1 MTTNALNTL
10 TASEAAAR
18 LASGEIQSELL
29 IRACLDRIKRR
40 EPEVRA
46 WAHVNSEGALRAA
59 READKLRLAK
69 PRALGPLHGV
79 PIALKDIIA
88 TADMPTEY
96 NSEIYAGH
104 RTHTDA
110 GVVRQLRAAG
120 AIILGKTETVEFAAW
135 GGRIAATTNPRDL
148 SRTPGGSSSG
158 SAAAVADFMVP
169 LALGTQTG
177 GSLVRPASFCGVTV
191 IKPTFGTLS
200 MEGVKRYAPTLDT
213 MGWYARSVED
223 LQLLARVFGISDEPE
238 PEAPAAESLHIGVC
252 RTPYWQSSLP
262 ETRAAL
268 AEAGRRLSDAGAIV
282 TELELGPDFSDLNE
296 HRQTV
301 MWAEGRVSFLELECI
316 APDKI
321 SPGIRKSMEPIS
333 KRRLCTALDCAALLR
348 PAFDAIATRY
358 DAILAPSAPGE
369 APAGL
374 ASTGDAI
381 FNGFWTIL
389 HVPCINLPGLTGT
402 HGLPV
407 GVQLVGQR
415 YGDAK
420 LLAVARTISALLQ
433 R

>member
-1 MTTNALNTL
+1 MTTNALNQL

-18 LASGEIQSELL
+18 LASGEIQSEVLVS
-29 IRACLDRIKRR
+29 ACLDRIKLR

-46 WAHVNSEGALRAA
+46 WAHVDSAAALRAA

-69 PRALGPLHGV
+69 ARPLGPLHGV
-79 PIALKDIIA
+79 PVGIKDVIA

-104 RTHTDA
+104 HTHADA
-110 GVVRQLRAAG
+110 SVVTLLRAAG

-135 GGRIAATTNPRDL
+135 GGRVAATANPHDL

-177 GSLVRPASFCGVTV
+177 GSLVRPASYCGVAV

-213 MGWYARSVED
+213 LGWYARSVED
-223 LQLLARVFGISDEPE
+223 LQILARVFGIGDEPE
-238 PEAPAAESLHIGVC
+238 PKMPAPNSLRIGIC
-252 RTPYWQSSLP
+252 RTPYWESSLP

-268 AEAGRRLSDAGAIV
+268 AEAGSRLSDAGATV

-301 MWAEGRVSFLELECI
+301 MWAEGRISFLQLECV
-316 APDKI
+316 APHKI
-321 SPGIRKSMEPIS
+321 SPGIRKSMEPIGR
-333 KRRLCTALDCAALLR
+333 KRLCTALDYAARLR
-348 PAFDAIATRY
+348 PVFDALAGKY

-381 FNGFWTIL
+381 FNGLWTIL
-389 HVPCINLPGLTGT
+389 HVPCINLSGLTGT

-420 LLAVARTISALLQ
+420 LLAVARTISALLE